1 MTFLFNPEFY
11 EETFSNIFNAKDPDS
26 FYMYVR
32 VPPLSIHETKID
44 IGYINTYYC
53 KHIRDTGSYFIIIN
67 SKFSNT
73 IFAISK
79 TNKVDNG
86 TINKVCSSGD
96 DINIIWDPF
105 EYPLLQYTLSN
116 SHSNSH
122 IHSHS
127 NSHSNSNSHIHSHS
141 NVYDK
146 TKKLQLYIKIIT
158 SF

>member
-26 FYMYVR
+26 FYMYAR
-32 VPPLSIHETKID
+32 VPPLSHETKID

-116 SHSNSH
+116 SHS
-122 IHSHS
+122 
-127 NSHSNSNSHIHSHS
+127 HS

>member
-26 FYMYVR
+26 FYMYAR
-32 VPPLSIHETKID
+32 VPPLSHETKID

-116 SHSNSH
+116 SN
-122 IHSHS
+122 
-127 NSHSNSNSHIHSHS
+127 SHS